1 MDRVLKKYEVI
12 VPHIGDIFDL
22 ELHKAFDRVIVKEK
36 EQEGRVVGIIEYGL
50 RHEGQ
55 IVKWPLVEAGVVS

>member
-1 MDRVLKKYEVI
+1 MLTVYK
-12 VPHIGDIFDL
+12 
-22 ELHKAFDRVIVKEK
+22 LHKAFDRVIVKEK

-55 IVKWPLVEAGVVS
+55 IVKWL